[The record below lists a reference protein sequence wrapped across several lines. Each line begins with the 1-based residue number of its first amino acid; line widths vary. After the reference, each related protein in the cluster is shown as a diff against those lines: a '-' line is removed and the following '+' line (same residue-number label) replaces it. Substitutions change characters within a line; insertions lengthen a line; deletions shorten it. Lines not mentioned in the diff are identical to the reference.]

1 MLRLRFAQHETLC
14 HGGSEGGGGW
24 GGWGVEVASPIDA
37 LRVGFGSHPKKTV
50 LNSSK
55 LDACMAVRCN

>member
-1 MLRLRFAQHETLC
+1 MNALYSDATRR
-14 HGGSEGGGGW
+14 GSQFLTDVTNGHQDN
-24 GGWGVEVASPIDA
+24 PIDA